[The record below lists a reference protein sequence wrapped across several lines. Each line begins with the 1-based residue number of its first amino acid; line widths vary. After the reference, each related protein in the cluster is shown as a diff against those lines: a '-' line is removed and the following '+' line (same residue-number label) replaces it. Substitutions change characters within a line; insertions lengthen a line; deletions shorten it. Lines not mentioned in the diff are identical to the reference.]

1 MFRKRTLSHSALI
14 TELHKY
20 HLMKARWC
28 AVAAAAAAASARF
41 CTGARAC
48 YVRPNIEHETFF
60 LLYDVQ
66 VLASS
71 LVLWASRPN
80 LTSMAH
86 RWLLKAFLHY

>member
-1 MFRKRTLSHSALI
+1 MVCGGCSSSNLGEVLYWR
-14 TELHKY
+14 
-20 HLMKARWC
+20 ARLL
-28 AVAAAAAAASARF
+28 ASAEV
-41 CTGARAC
+41 AEL
-48 YVRPNIEHETFF
+48 RPNIEHETFF

-86 RWLLKAFLHY
+86 RWLLKAFLQY